1 MFRFLVQEQSQNK
14 ASACFC
20 FSPKILTF
28 NSSVVYF
35 ITEQKVWVG
44 DSSFQT
50 CQNLLLEQFLTP
62 ACGLS
67 SGVACNFKNTPE
79 KKNSSPMHN
88 QAHCSLRIPS
98 LSQIKLQRLWLKFFS
113 PSFPLNTAYPFLA
126 ENYTS
131 SPLYFIQ
138 PLKAKEKP
146 DHKEE
151 RGIIFFFLVED
162 KKMISL
168 LFASAELQPC
178 LYLCEMQ
185 FDEIFFVT
193 VSKRTRF
200 SGVLPGI
207 GLGCCFCTAI
217 NAAWASSLVPL
228 SICSSSVCFQTF
240 SRNLDSLKQKASNVS
255 QPCSVCMKHC
265 QDVKYYQAQEKL
277 SLRICYFET
286 KLENTCI
293 RDSKKWAMLMTMR

>member
-1 MFRFLVQEQSQNK
+1 MLMEKQVNCVILAFSQMFRFLFQEQSQNK

-20 FSPKILTF
+20 FLPKILTL

-35 ITEQKVWVG
+35 TTEQRVWVG
-44 DSSFQT
+44 DPSFQT
-50 CQNLLLEQFLTP
+50 CLNLLLEQFLTP

-67 SGVACNFKNTPE
+67 SGVTFSFKKKPE
-79 KKNSSPMHN
+79 KKRHFPEAHSS
-88 QAHCSLRIPS
+88 SLRIPS
-98 LSQIKLQRLWLKFFS
+98 LSQIKPQRLWLKFFS
-113 PSFPLNTAYPFLA
+113 PSLPLNTASPFLA

-151 RGIIFFFLVED
+151 RGIIFLVED

-193 VSKRTRF
+193 VAKRTRF

-217 NAAWASSLVPL
+217 NAAWASSLLPL
-228 SICSSSVCFQTF
+228 SFCSSSVCFQTF

-255 QPCSVCMKHC
+255 QTCSVCMKHC
-265 QDVKYYQAQEKL
+265 QGVEYYQVQEKL
-277 SLRICYFET
+277 SLRIC
-286 KLENTCI
+286 
-293 RDSKKWAMLMTMR
+293 